1 MLRRPGLVL
10 ALATMAGLALT
21 TPALG
26 FWTGEPGGAPR
37 GTGAAAA
44 ASVDQASA
52 PAVSLE
58 GNSNVLVD
66 WSPSTMSD
74 GSGVDRYLV
83 KRYDADTDAP
93 QTILSSCAVT
103 IPATSCTEASVPAG
117 DWRYSVT
124 PTVGDNWRGAESA
137 RSAAIAVPGPQPPT
151 QTFALEGATG
161 ASISGTTL
169 YYKGNSPGGF
179 QLIDT
184 VVVDPAREP
193 ASASFPSIA
202 TTGWIHDAETV
213 TTPAGGPYVSAT
225 FGWTADPANPTSY
238 AVTAADDG
246 ANVDSAPIT
255 FVSDT
260 TSPTG
265 GSISYPDGVITHL
278 SVPVTLTNGTDSQS
292 GIAAGSRVIKR
303 AEAILDTTTQTC
315 GVFGAFSTSVTLVGG
330 ADTSVVSGRCYMY
343 VGQISDNVGNQ
354 ATYVS
359 ANVVKVHTSGPPVL
373 FGRADPFAVLA
384 ATTVTNAGATVI
396 TGDLGIS
403 PGTACTGLPTPC
415 TGNGPGTVN
424 GSIHSADSTA
434 LGAQVDYAAAY
445 NDAGGRTVTGTL
457 LNPELGGTTRFPGVY
472 DSATGVFTIGSTL
485 TLDGNGDP
493 DSVFIF
499 KTATMMNMVAGGN
512 VVLINGAQ
520 SCNVFWRVG
529 TSSAL
534 AANTVLRGNL
544 LALTITVAAGAVVD
558 GRLLARDA
566 AVTLSTNIVTR
577 PTCL

>member
-1 MLRRPGLVL
+1 MDSRCRNRKLRL
-10 ALATMAGLALT
+10 
-21 TPALG
+21 
-26 FWTGEPGGAPR
+26 
-37 GTGAAAA
+37 
-44 ASVDQASA
+44 
-52 PAVSLE
+52 
-58 GNSNVLVD
+58 
-66 WSPSTMSD
+66 
-74 GSGVDRYLV
+74 
-83 KRYDADTDAP
+83 
-93 QTILSSCAVT
+93 
-103 IPATSCTEASVPAG
+103 
-117 DWRYSVT
+117 
-124 PTVGDNWRGAESA
+124 
-137 RSAAIAVPGPQPPT
+137 
-151 QTFALEGATG
+151 
-161 ASISGTTL
+161 
-169 YYKGNSPGGF
+169 
-179 QLIDT
+179 
-184 VVVDPAREP
+184 
-193 ASASFPSIA
+193 
-202 TTGWIHDAETV
+202 
-213 TTPAGGPYVSAT
+213 PAGGPYVSAT
-225 FGWTADPANPTSY
+225 FAWTADPANPTSY

-246 ANVDSAPIT
+246 ADVDSAPIT

-315 GVFGAFSTSVTLVGG
+315 GVFGAMQRLSVTLVGG

-424 GSIHSADSTA
+424 GSIHSADGTA

-457 LNPELGGTTRFPGVY
+457 LNPGLGGTTRFPGVY

-493 DSVFIF
+493 QSVFIF

>member
-1 MLRRPGLVL
+1 M
-10 ALATMAGLALT
+10 
-21 TPALG
+21 
-26 FWTGEPGGAPR
+26 
-37 GTGAAAA
+37 
-44 ASVDQASA
+44 
-52 PAVSLE
+52 
-58 GNSNVLVD
+58 
-66 WSPSTMSD
+66 
-74 GSGVDRYLV
+74 
-83 KRYDADTDAP
+83 
-93 QTILSSCAVT
+93 
-103 IPATSCTEASVPAG
+103 
-117 DWRYSVT
+117 
-124 PTVGDNWRGAESA
+124 
-137 RSAAIAVPGPQPPT
+137 
-151 QTFALEGATG
+151 
-161 ASISGTTL
+161 
-169 YYKGNSPGGF
+169 
-179 QLIDT
+179 
-184 VVVDPAREP
+184 
-193 ASASFPSIA
+193 
-202 TTGWIHDAETV
+202 
-213 TTPAGGPYVSAT
+213 
-225 FGWTADPANPTSY
+225 
-238 AVTAADDG
+238 
-246 ANVDSAPIT
+246 DSAPIT

-566 AVTLSTNIVTR
+566 AVTLSTNIGHPPDMPVSRGAAAVHGSSAPSVAATVR
-577 PTCL
+577 HEH